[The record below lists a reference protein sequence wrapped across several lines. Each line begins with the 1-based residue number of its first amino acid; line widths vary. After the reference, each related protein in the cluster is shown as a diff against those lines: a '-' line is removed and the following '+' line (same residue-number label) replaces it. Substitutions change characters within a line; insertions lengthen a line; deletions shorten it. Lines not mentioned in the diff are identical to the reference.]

1 MKWEAVKSLTFTISV
16 AMVSLLYEFKSAPL
30 RLLGRYSLYFY
41 LIHAFIYRLVG
52 NGFKGSSTMIIL
64 PLCLILTLFV
74 GFAVGLIVEWFMK
87 WMDLRI
93 TGLILKND

>member
-16 AMVSLLYEFKSAPL
+16 AMVSLLHEFKSVPL

-52 NGFKGSSTMIIL
+52 NGFKGGSTMIIL

-74 GFAVGLIVEWFMK
+74 GFAVGFIVEWFMK
-87 WMDLRI
+87 WMNLRI